1 MIDNQCSETTTTIPV
16 ITYRGV
22 GVSYEMANTAAIQ
35 AHIEGLTIS
44 QGEGIGEPFKLLP
57 WERRFIRGAF
67 ASDIDQACLSM
78 ARGGGKSSFVAAIA
92 KCALDGPLS
101 VPRGECIVVASS
113 FSQSRIIFEHVLAFI
128 GDVDPSVWRVQN
140 TTNQA
145 SIEHRE
151 TGARVRCIGSD
162 PARAMG
168 LAPALV
174 IEDEPASW
182 PASTAMDMHVAL
194 TSALGKVPNSRL
206 ISIGTLPSGAD
217 HFFVAMS
224 KEPGTYAQIHQARP
238 DDPIYHKTTWRRAN
252 PSLEHMPNLMRAY
265 EKDAARAKISPQHL
279 QSFRALRLNQGVEQ
293 TQRQLLIDP
302 ATWTK
307 HAEIDGVPERRG
319 DCVWSLDL
327 GSGNAMS
334 ACAAYWPESGALECF
349 AAFPLEP
356 DLSERGKRDGVT
368 NEYLRMF
375 RRGELITVGQ
385 HVTDIR
391 ALLHE
396 ALARFGQPVRIVCDR
411 WRQGELRE
419 ALSGS
424 LLRRCELEFRGQG
437 FRDQSEDVRVFRRA
451 VVEGRVKS
459 TKSLL
464 LRSAFRECVTVADPA
479 ANEKIAKQSH
489 GGRRKRSKDDS
500 AVATIMVVSS
510 GIREAPRKRGVRAWS
525 VA

>member
-1 MIDNQCSETTTTIPV
+1 
-16 ITYRGV
+16 
-22 GVSYEMANTAAIQ
+22 MANTAAIQ

-44 QGEGIGEPFKLLP
+44 QGEGIGEPFKLLA

-92 KCALDGPLS
+92 KCALDGPLA

-224 KEPGTYAQIHQARP
+224 KEPHTYAQIHQARA
-238 DDPIYHKTTWRRAN
+238 DDPIFHKTTWRRAN

-279 QSFRALRLNQGVEQ
+279 QSFRALRLNQGVEN

-302 ATWTK
+302 ETWTK
-307 HAEIDGVPERRG
+307 FAEVSDMPEREG
-319 DCVWSLDL
+319 PVNFALDL
-327 GSGNAMS
+327 GSGYAMS
-334 ACAAYWPESGALECF
+334 ACAAYWAATGRVEVV
-349 AAFPLEP
+349 AAFPRQP
-356 DLSERGKRDGVT
+356 DLAERGRLDGVKD
-368 NEYLRMF
+368 EYSRMF
-375 RRGELITVGQ
+375 KRGELVLLGE
-385 HVTDIR
+385 HVVDIR
-391 ALLHE
+391 LFLHE
-396 ALARFGQPVRIVCDR
+396 CLMRYGSPVRISCDR
-411 WRQGELRE
+411 WRQSELKE
-419 ALSGS
+419 ALHGS
-424 LLRRCELEFRGQG
+424 KVPLCEVESRGVAWKDQG
-437 FRDQSEDVRVFRRA
+437 EDVRVFRRA
-451 VVEGRVKS
+451 VLEGRVAS
-459 TKSLL
+459 FSSLL
-464 LRSAFRECVTVADPA
+464 LRAAFRECVTVADEA
-479 ANEKIAKQSH
+479 GNEKVSKGSSA
-489 GGRRKRSKDDS
+489 GRRKRAKDDA
-500 AVATIMVVSS
+500 AVAIIMAISS
-510 GIREAPRKRGVRAWS
+510 GIRNPPRVRGVVSWS